1 MDQTLFVLPILP
13 GQTEAARAFLQE
25 LGGARKQELAA
36 CGQSIGIPKEMWA
49 LQRLPQGD
57 VLIAYM
63 AGDDLGHALRQ
74 FAASQ
79 DDFDRWMKQRLQE
92 VTGADLNTPP
102 SGPLSECLVDTQ
114 G

>member
-1 MDQTLFVLPILP
+1 MDQALFALPVLP
-13 GQTEAARAFLQE
+13 GKTEAARAFLKE
-25 LGGARKQELAA
+25 LGGPRKQELAA
-36 CGQSIGIPKEMWA
+36 CGQGLGIPKEMWA

-63 AGDDLGHALRQ
+63 AGDDLGHAFTQ

-79 DDFDRWMKQRLQE
+79 DDFDRWMKRQLRE

-102 SGPLSECLVDTQ
+102 SGPMSEILADTQ
-114 G
+114 S